1 MVMGKNDDKIIL
13 LKKQIEEK
21 KSELNKVGRFA
32 PITNC
37 SIELDGIRYNINTLI
52 KEQLTTL
59 LVKLNMYRMSSH
71 DLNISCNFK
80 ISGYSVSEW
89 MTDIQSKIEVLN
101 YKDEDNKL
109 KQLEVK
115 LTRMLSDEKKTEL
128 ELTEIENLLK

>member
-1 MVMGKNDDKIIL
+1 MSKNDEKIIA
-13 LKKQIEEK
+13 LKNSIEAK
-21 KSELNKVGRFA
+21 KKELNVSVRFS

-37 SIELDGIRYNINTLI
+37 NLELDGVRYNINTLA
-52 KEQLTTL
+52 KEQLITL
-59 LVKLNMYRMSSH
+59 LVKLNMYRVSSH

-128 ELTEIENLLK
+128 ELAEIENLLK